1 MARRKSNTTLRRMN
15 DQIARQRWAVS
26 MSRLLPVATT
36 AETAALQDDLRMI
49 GAVR

>member
-1 MARRKSNTTLRRMN
+1 MAKRKNSVLRRMN
-15 DQIARQRWAVS
+15 AEIARQRWAVS

-36 AETAALQDDLRMI
+36 AEATALQSDLRMI